1 MERLRAAGAIPLGRT
16 NLPDFGLRVH
26 TDSSLHGLTR
36 NPWNPQRT
44 PGGSSG
50 GEAAALATGMSP
62 LGLGNDL
69 GGSLR
74 NPAHCCGIASIKP
87 SAGAVP
93 AATVIPPQEMNISF
107 QLMAVEGVM
116 ARRVADVRAGFTA
129 IAGQHPRDPL
139 SVPAVFTDLEP
150 GERPAVAVLPKP
162 PGGSTHPEVAA
173 AVRRAADALADDG
186 YKVTEAEP
194 PGYEQAIELWGT
206 ILSVDLRVMK
216 PVLDQLMGAGGREFL
231 RYALGHLPALDLEG
245 WATAHTARH
254 GLARHWN
261 LWYQQYP
268 VLLCPVWTQ
277 PAFPLDFDIASLD
290 GAIATLELM
299 RPVLPANLLGTPAA
313 VVPAG
318 MADGL
323 PVGVQVMG
331 ARYTDLRCLAV
342 AEAIE
347 QRLGPDHPDRP
358 RDRLTYAAGDGEHHQ
373 EPPAGT
379 DPEGHGR
386 TGLRPRPGPGGGR
399 GLGERAG
406 PRLVQ
411 CGLPAAPAGRH
422 ARRAQD
428 RAAGRGRGADLR
440 ARGDGDRAGGAAADP
455 GAHRRAGAGGS
466 LRRPQPR
473 AVRRGLL
480 LHGLRRRGQP
490 RDHRAGAAR
499 GGAGRV
505 PRGARGGQPRAQLDP
520 RPGLRPAG
528 RAGRPELAGHLH
540 RHGAG
545 RAP

>member
-1 MERLRAAGAIPLGRT
+1 MTYCGLVLDQEGQNVSELWRKGAVELAAMIRDREVSSREVVQAHLDRIEAVNPHLNAIVRLLPQEALAAADAADRAVADGAALGPLHGVPCTVKENIDLAGTPTTQAVPALAEAIAPVDAPQVERLRAAGAIPLGRT

-26 TDSSLHGLTR
+26 TDSELHGLTR

-44 PGGSSG
+44 AGGSSG

-93 AATVIPPQEMNISF
+93 AATVIPPEDWNISF
-107 QLMAVEGVM
+107 QLMAVEGVL

-139 SVPAVFTDLEP
+139 SVPAVFTDLAP
-150 GERPAVAVLPKP
+150 GERPAIAVLPKP

-173 AVRRAADALADDG
+173 AVRRAADALSDDG

-206 ILSVDLRVMK
+206 ILSADLRVVM
-216 PVLDQLMGAGGREFL
+216 PLLEQLMGAGGREFL
-231 RYALGHLPALDLEG
+231 RYALGYLPPSDLET

-254 GLARHWN
+254 GLARHWSM
-261 LWYQQYP
+261 WFSEHP
-268 VLLCPVWTQ
+268 VLLTPVWTQ

-331 ARYTDLRCLAV
+331 WRYTDLRCLAV

-347 QRLGPDHPDRP
+347 QRLGTLIP
-358 RDRLTYAAGDGEHHQ
+358 LT
-373 EPPAGT
+373 PI
-379 DPEGHGR
+379 DPV
-386 TGLRPRPGPGGGR
+386 TG
-399 GLGERAG
+399 
-406 PRLVQ
+406 
-411 CGLPAAPAGRH
+411 
-422 ARRAQD
+422 
-428 RAAGRGRGADLR
+428 
-440 ARGDGDRAGGAAADP
+440 
-455 GAHRRAGAGGS
+455 
-466 LRRPQPR
+466 
-473 AVRRGLL
+473 
-480 LHGLRRRGQP
+480 
-490 RDHRAGAAR
+490 
-499 GGAGRV
+499 
-505 PRGARGGQPRAQLDP
+505 
-520 RPGLRPAG
+520 
-528 RAGRPELAGHLH
+528 
-540 RHGAG
+540 
-545 RAP
+545 

>member
-1 MERLRAAGAIPLGRT
+1 MSELWRKGAVELAALIRDREVSSREVVQAHLDRIKAVNPHLNAIVRLLADQALAAADAADQAVADGTSLGPLHGVPCTVKENIDLAGTPTTQAVPALAEAVAPIDAPQVERLRAAGAIPLGRT

-26 TDSSLHGLTR
+26 TDSWLHGLTR

-87 SAGAVP
+87 STGAVP
-93 AATVIPPQEMNISF
+93 AATVIPPEDFNISF

-116 ARRVADVRAGFTA
+116 ARRIADVRAGFTA

-139 SVPAVFTDLEP
+139 SVPAVFTDLDP
-150 GERPAVAVLPKP
+150 KTAGERPAVAVLPEP

-186 YKVTEAEP
+186 FKVTEAVP
-194 PGYEQAIELWGT
+194 PDYEQAIELWST
-206 ILSVDLRVMK
+206 ILNADLRVLK
-216 PVLDQLMGAGGREFL
+216 PVLDEFMGPAGRQFL
-231 RYALGHLPALDLEG
+231 GYALEYLPPLDLAS

-254 GLARHWN
+254 GLARRWS
-261 LWYQQYP
+261 LWYQEYP
-268 VLLCPVWTQ
+268 VLLSPVWSQ

-290 GAIATLELM
+290 NAIATLELM

-331 ARYTDLRCLAV
+331 GKYTELRCLAV

-347 QRLGPDHPDRP
+347 QRLGP
-358 RDRLTYAAGDGEHHQ
+358 LTPID
-373 EPPAGT
+373 PVT
-379 DPEGHGR
+379 D
-386 TGLRPRPGPGGGR
+386 
-399 GLGERAG
+399 
-406 PRLVQ
+406 
-411 CGLPAAPAGRH
+411 
-422 ARRAQD
+422 
-428 RAAGRGRGADLR
+428 
-440 ARGDGDRAGGAAADP
+440 
-455 GAHRRAGAGGS
+455 
-466 LRRPQPR
+466 
-473 AVRRGLL
+473 
-480 LHGLRRRGQP
+480 
-490 RDHRAGAAR
+490 
-499 GGAGRV
+499 
-505 PRGARGGQPRAQLDP
+505 
-520 RPGLRPAG
+520 
-528 RAGRPELAGHLH
+528 
-540 RHGAG
+540 
-545 RAP
+545 